1 MQLHKFYGLNM
12 IYSYGDIFLQKK
24 QAISNKFWNDVVQ
37 SVYSVYTNAT
47 VRSLEHLL
55 AMPLWYN
62 TKIIPEKIQSW
73 VDKGILTIGDIIDA
87 EGHIFTIEYIKNNL
101 QLNCDFLMYNRLKK
115 KKTAYLGQ

>member
-1 MQLHKFYGLNM
+1 M
-12 IYSYGDIFLQKK
+12 IYSYGDIFLEKK
-24 QAISNKFWNDVVQ
+24 QAISNKCWNDVVQ

>member
-1 MQLHKFYGLNM
+1 M
-12 IYSYGDIFLQKK
+12 IYNYGDIFLKKK
-24 QAISNKFWNDVVQ
+24 QTIGNKFWNDVVQ

-62 TKIIPEKIQSW
+62 TKIISEKIQSW

-101 QLNCDFLMYNRLKK
+101 QLHCDFLMSII
-115 KKTAYLGQ
+115 